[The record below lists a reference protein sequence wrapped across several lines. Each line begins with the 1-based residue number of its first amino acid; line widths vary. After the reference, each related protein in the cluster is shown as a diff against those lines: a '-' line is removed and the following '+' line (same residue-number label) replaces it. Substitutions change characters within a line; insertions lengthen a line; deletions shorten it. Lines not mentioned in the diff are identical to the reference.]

1 MTVMQMLSVLQF
13 HSSRLARRA
22 SDTVVADNV
31 EIISSLFLQH
41 GYTDMGATL
50 GLFYGLVN

>member
-13 HSSRLARRA
+13 HSSRLARLA
-22 SDTVVADNV
+22 SETVVADNV
-31 EIISSLFLQH
+31 EIISSLFLQR

-50 GLFYGLVN
+50 GCFTD